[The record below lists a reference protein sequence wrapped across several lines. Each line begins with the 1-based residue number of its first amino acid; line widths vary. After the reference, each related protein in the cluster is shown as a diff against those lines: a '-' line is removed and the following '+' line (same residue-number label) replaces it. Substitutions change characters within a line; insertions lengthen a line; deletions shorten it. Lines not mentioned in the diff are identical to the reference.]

1 MGLAKLR
8 LTSYKERESERS
20 NAEARG
26 RETMA
31 EFDDMTY
38 ERQHTFVNFIKVSG
52 WSCAIIAV
60 TLLLMAFFLL

>member
-1 MGLAKLR
+1 
-8 LTSYKERESERS
+8 
-20 NAEARG
+20 
-26 RETMA
+26 MA
-31 EFDDMTY
+31 EYDDMTY